1 MSNASIIN
9 EIEPN
14 VEEQPTL
21 TQHSVAQQKFK
32 ECSICLDEVSS
43 LLNKIVTECGHIF
56 HTACLL
62 KNVSINGFNC
72 PYCRNELVKKP
83 KSVVSIS
90 SESSFEEDYLRTA
103 YTSRNNLPR
112 YNGRWFERRG
122 LRSLRWFTQRL
133 EGEEPDTDSDSDSDS
148 DSDNDDDEDIN
159 QIHENFIL
167 NSEGL
172 RLPTPKYIM
181 EKLQEKNISVESL
194 ITSIIIADHTDIYHT
209 NRTTFNS
216 LETSSNRVYGAI
228 RSIIHRFRT

>member
-1 MSNASIIN
+1 MSNASTIN

-14 VEEQPTL
+14 VEQSTL
-21 TQHSVAQQKFK
+21 TQCSVAQPKFN

-43 LLNKIVTECGHIF
+43 LLNKIATECGHIF

-90 SESSFEEDYLRTA
+90 SESSFEEDYLRT
-103 YTSRNNLPR
+103 RNYNLPR

-133 EGEEPDTDSDSDSDS
+133 EGEEPDTDSDSDS